1 MADELSRP
9 SKRGESASL
18 GEVVEYVK
26 AYAQQETIGPLKGI
40 GRWIG
45 VGAGGAVALGLGLS
59 LVLLGLLRLIQSEWD
74 GMAEGGTS
82 WIPYAIV
89 LAVAVA
95 LLVLTLL
102 RINKTF
108 LSKHDR

>member
-9 SKRGESASL
+9 SKRHESASL

-74 GMAEGGTS
+74 GLADGGTS

-89 LAVAVA
+89 LVVAVA

>member
-1 MADELSRP
+1 MADDSPRP
-9 SKRGESASL
+9 ATRRQSASL
-18 GEVVEYVK
+18 GEVIEYVK

-45 VGAGGAVALGLGLS
+45 AGIAGAIALGLGLS
-59 LVLLGLLRLIQSEWD
+59 MMLLGLLRLIQSEWD
-74 GMAEGGTS
+74 SIAEGGSS
-82 WIPYAIV
+82 WLPYFIV
-89 LAVAVA
+89 LVVAGV
-95 LLVLTLL
+95 LLLFTVM

>member
-1 MADELSRP
+1 MVEDSPRP
-9 SKRGESASL
+9 STRRQSASL

-45 VGAGGAVALGLGLS
+45 LGAGGAVALGLGLS

-74 GMAEGGTS
+74 GIADGGTS

-89 LAVAVA
+89 LVVAMA
-95 LLVLTLL
+95 LLVLT
-102 RINKTF
+102 
-108 LSKHDR
+108 